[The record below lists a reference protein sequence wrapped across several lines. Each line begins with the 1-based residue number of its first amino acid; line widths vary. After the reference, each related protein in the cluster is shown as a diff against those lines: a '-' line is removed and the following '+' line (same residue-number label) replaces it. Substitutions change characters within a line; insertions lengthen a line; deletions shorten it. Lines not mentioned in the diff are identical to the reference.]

1 METACSPVMYN
12 SSLGDWVIPCYF
24 LEVSQHHSG
33 LLKALLMFKY
43 LEYVKH
49 HRSCW
54 RYWTKCVRETNW
66 RSGFHLPHMV
76 TCNSWT
82 AELSLM
88 SLRYQRETRLFG
100 CLIRKDNKKV
110 KCACGKE
117 EKLREKEG
125 IKVYLWFTFP
135 LSPKIILSQ
144 VQITGRLD
152 NSEICPK
159 TSLLHPNPLPL
170 KLVLPSKL
178 PYPAAKYPCI

>member
-54 RYWTKCVRETNW
+54 RYWTKSAVRETNW

-76 TCNSWT
+76 TFNSWM
-82 AELSLM
+82 AEQSLM
-88 SLRYQRETRLFG
+88 SLGYQRETWLFG
-100 CLIRKDNKKV
+100 CLIRKDKREDLEGAGGEGGGRGDWDGEDMLTQGLFNSMYDKIHYKEKNK
-110 KCACGKE
+110 
-117 EKLREKEG
+117 
-125 IKVYLWFTFP
+125 
-135 LSPKIILSQ
+135 
-144 VQITGRLD
+144 
-152 NSEICPK
+152 
-159 TSLLHPNPLPL
+159 
-170 KLVLPSKL
+170 
-178 PYPAAKYPCI
+178 